1 MAWRLPWPAIVLRS
15 TMKQIRIRGARQH
28 NLRNIDLDIP
38 RDRLTVITGVS
49 GSGKS
54 SLAFD
59 TIFAEGQRRYLE
71 ALSGRRRQYL
81 QALDKPDVD
90 EIIGISPAIA
100 IEQKRVPR
108 NPRSTVGTL
117 TEIHDLLRVLFARAG
132 TQHCPKCG
140 QAVIA
145 STIPGILEEV
155 GKIWSDGSRLLVLA
169 PLEPVREKALA
180 PRIAKL
186 RKEGFARIRLDHS
199 VVDLDPPPHL
209 PRRPWY
215 HLEVVVD
222 RIVFSASRPSRLID
236 DMELALKVGSGLM
249 TIADTRGMERSFSDR
264 LQCTTCKIEMPPM
277 SPSTFSF
284 HHPQGMCPHCKG
296 LGAAGPVPPKPASQK
311 AGRSAEA
318 SSELTAGQKN
328 LLLNCPGHGAEDWA
342 VTHAPNDR
350 PEATCEV
357 CGGSRLNPMA
367 RSVRL
372 HGLGIHEVSDLPFS
386 RLGDWLR
393 SVPLSASPRKIAD
406 PIISEILQR
415 VGTMERLG
423 LGYLCLS
430 RSAVSLSGGEA
441 QRVRLAQQIGAQLT
455 GLLYVLDEPSIG
467 LHPRDH
473 HRLMQIILELRDA
486 GNTVIVVEHDRDTI
500 QAADHV
506 IDMGPGAGAQGG
518 QVVFSGTPRRLA
530 QHTSSLTGQYLSG
543 MKTIEIPKRRKP
555 FASGGI
561 RIQGATGH
569 NLKDI
574 TVDIP
579 LGCITCVTGVSGSGK
594 STLVLDTLY
603 RSLAHRLYR
612 ARSAPAPHRGIEGLE
627 SIRKVHLVDQ
637 SAIGKNPR
645 STPATYTGLFTH
657 IRQLFARLPEA
668 RARGYGPDRFSYNV
682 KGGRC
687 ESCRGDGSMSV
698 DLVFLPD
705 VTFTCPVCNGARYN
719 PETLQIL
726 FKGHSIADVL
736 SMSVTEA
743 LILLEN
749 VPSMRHPLEVLQEV
763 GLGYLVLGQ
772 SALTL
777 SGGESQRVKL
787 ASELSLRSSEPA
799 LFILDEPTTGLHF
812 DDISKLLHIL
822 QRLADAGHTI
832 VLIEHH
838 LDVIKSV
845 DYVIDLGPGGG
856 DEGGKVMAVG
866 LPEEVAA
873 AELSVTGRFLR
884 KSLAHSKPAGC

>member
-1 MAWRLPWPAIVLRS
+1 
-15 TMKQIRIRGARQH
+15 MKQIHIRGARQH

-100 IEQKRVPR
+100 IEQKRVAR

-132 TQHCPKCG
+132 TLHCPKCG

-145 STIPGILEEV
+145 YTVPGILQEI
-155 GKIWSDGSRLLVLA
+155 GNTWSDGSRLLVLA
-169 PLEPVREKALA
+169 PLEPILEKGLA
-180 PRIAKL
+180 PLIARL
-186 RKEGFARIRLDHS
+186 RKEGFARIRLDGR
-199 VVDLDPPPHL
+199 VIDLDPPPHL
-209 PRRPWY
+209 PRRPSY
-215 HLEVVVD
+215 PLEVVVD
-222 RIVFSASRPSRLID
+222 RIVFSASRPSRLVEDI
-236 DMELALKVGSGLM
+236 ELALKYGGGIL
-249 TIADTRGMERSFSDR
+249 TIADTLGTVRSFSDR
-264 LQCTTCKIEMPPM
+264 FQCTACKIDMAAI

-284 HHPQGMCPHCKG
+284 HHPQGICPHCNG
-296 LGAAGPVPPKPASQK
+296 LGSESATSKSTSTRRARGSAGESPESMTGKASR
-311 AGRSAEA
+311 GRNSHGLEER
-318 SSELTAGQKN
+318 ELTAPDDPNG
-328 LLLNCPGHGAEDWA
+328 GHE
-342 VTHAPNDR
+342 VTCAG
-350 PEATCEV
+350 

-367 RSVRL
+367 RSVRI
-372 HGLGIHEVSDLPFS
+372 HGLGIHEVSDLPLNQLS
-386 RLGDWLR
+386 NWLPT
-393 SVPLSASPRKIAD
+393 VPLSASFQRIAA
-406 PIISEILQR
+406 PLISEILQR
-415 VGTMERLG
+415 AATMDRLG

-441 QRVRLAQQIGAQLT
+441 QRVRLAQQIGSQLT
-455 GLLYVLDEPSIG
+455 GILYVLDEPSIG
-467 LHPRDH
+467 LHPQDH
-473 HRLMQIILELRDA
+473 HRLMKIIRELRDA
-486 GNTVIVVEHDRDTI
+486 GNTVIVVEHDRETI
-500 QAADHV
+500 LEADHV
-506 IDMGPGAGAQGG
+506 IDMGPGAGALGG
-518 QVVFSGTPRRLA
+518 QVVFSGTPRQLVREA
-530 QHTSSLTGQYLSG
+530 SSLTGQYLSG
-543 MKTIEIPKRRKP
+543 RKSIEIPRRRAP
-555 FASGGI
+555 FSRGSLGI
-561 RIQGATGH
+561 RGATGH

-574 TVDIP
+574 DVDIP

-594 STLVLDTLY
+594 STLVLDTLH
-603 RSLAHRLYR
+603 RALAKRLYR
-612 ARSAPAPHRGIEGLE
+612 ATSHPAPHRGIEGLS

-645 STPATYTGLFTH
+645 STPATYTGLLTH

-687 ESCRGDGSMSV
+687 ESCRGDGSISV

-705 VTFTCPVCNGARYN
+705 VTFTCPLCNGSRYN

-726 FKGHSIADVL
+726 FKGHSIAEVL

-743 LILLEN
+743 LMLLEN
-749 VPSMRHPLEVLQEV
+749 VPSIRHPLEVLQEV
-763 GLGYLVLGQ
+763 GLGYLMLGQ

-812 DDISKLLHIL
+812 DDISQLMHIL

-856 DEGGKVMAVG
+856 DAGGKVVAVG
-866 LPEEVAA
+866 SPEEVAA
-873 AELSVTGRFLR
+873 AEHSVTGRFLR
-884 KSLAHSKPAGC
+884 KSLPQSNAAGR